1 MAKSKGVLDEASRY
15 LASTL
20 HEIRTPI
27 QTIIGTI
34 ELLQDTNMDSEQR
47 EYIRQIQF
55 SADVLLDLA
64 NNILDF
70 SKIRSN
76 NFQLESVPFNI
87 CELTEQVVDLISIEA
102 FNRGLEIITD
112 IDSSI
117 TPLVMGDPVRV
128 QQIILNLLKNAVKF
142 TNTGYIHVELKKDK
156 EMIKFR
162 ITDTGIG
169 ISDDTKKKLFT
180 DYYQADISTYRKF
193 GGTGLGLSI
202 CKNLVGLMKG
212 KIGVDNNPEGGASFW
227 FTIPHKS
234 AMDILDAPMAPTYY
248 DDRKIL
254 IVDDSR
260 LASQS
265 LTTLLNDAG
274 ITKITSIDSPE
285 LAMELLLAAQK
296 SGNPFSLVFIDMIM
310 PIMDGW
316 HLASEIK
323 NNPEL
328 RKTLTLYLLV
338 PEGQMRA
345 EAKMKMLNWFDGY
358 LYKPFKKHK
367 ITELLE
373 GELRNQSEELEEL
386 ELADD
391 EEVMARSRPE
401 QAVAADLK
409 ILVAEDHPVNR
420 KLLETFVKKTGA
432 DVYLAEDGQQ
442 AVQAVRENKDID
454 LIFMDIQMPV
464 MNGIEATVELRKDG
478 YNGIIIAC
486 TANNDSTDFDSYINS
501 GINDIIV
508 KPFKSDTIKNILE
521 KWSTVMETA
530 SLASI
535 TNINVEINKESA
547 WDKQSF
553 TETVAGDMALAESII
568 NSFIEQTDK
577 IIAEAKNAIGTGNFT
592 EIRAASH
599 SLCGSAGTI
608 SATKLAEY
616 ANRLNQSAKAEDI
629 ASCNFDLNEFEHEY
643 EVFKSLSKDYLEKK

>member
-117 TPLVMGDPVRV
+117 SQPVMGDPVRV

-142 TNTGYIHVELKKDK
+142 TNSGYIHIELKKDR

-169 ISDDTKKKLFT
+169 ISEDTKQKLFT

-234 AMDILDAPMAPTYY
+234 AMDILDAPMAPTCY

-254 IVDDSR
+254 IVDDSC

-285 LAMELLLAAQK
+285 RAMELLLDARK

-323 NNPEL
+323 NNSEL
-328 RKTLTLYLLV
+328 RNTLTLYLLV

-373 GELRNQSEELEEL
+373 GELRNQNEELEEL

-391 EEVMARSRPE
+391 EEVMALSQKE
-401 QAVAADLK
+401 KEVASGLK

-442 AVQAVRENKDID
+442 AVQAIRENKDID

-486 TANNDSTDFDSYINS
+486 TANNDSTDFDSYISS

-530 SLASI
+530 NLASI

-577 IIAEAKNAIGTGNFT
+577 IIAEAKKSVETGDFT
-592 EIRAASH
+592 ELRAAGH
-599 SLCGSAGTI
+599 SLCGSSGTI

-616 ANRLNQSAKAEDI
+616 AKRLNQSAKAKDI
-629 ASCNFDLNEFEHEY
+629 ASCNFNLNEFEHEY